1 MFFYGKSGTGKTTLA
16 RVIANE
22 CEFDFYSFN
31 ATSFKVEDLR
41 EVLQKYTNT
50 LTKPLIFIDEI
61 HRLSTTRQEVL
72 LPYMENNTAV
82 FIGASTSNPYY
93 TLTSAIRS
101 RSLLFEF
108 CALSDDELL
117 VLLKR
122 AIDEL
127 NKQGKQSND
136 NKSVTIDEKAKKYL
150 LKLSNGDGRELL
162 KLLDFSA
169 KVNSTISIKTLSE
182 LKNTYHNEGAKDSQT
197 HYNLISAL
205 IKSMRGS
212 DIDASLY
219 YLARL
224 INSGE
229 DCAFIAR
236 RLAIFASEDI
246 GNANYNA
253 LNIANST
260 LNIVSKIGYPEA
272 KIVLAQCVVFLSSSP
287 KSNSSYMAIKKA
299 MDYVQNSKELEI
311 PNYLINP
318 KLGYKNPHNF
328 GGWVEQDY
336 IKNQKELKLSFY
348 TSSKIA
354 FLKTLDE
361 WVEKIKSITKPK

>member
-1 MFFYGKSGTGKTTLA
+1 MFFWGKSGTGKTTLA

-22 CEFDFYSFN
+22 CELDFYSFN

-41 EVLQKYTNT
+41 DVLKKYTNS
-50 LTKPLIFIDEI
+50 LTKALIFIDEI

-82 FIGASTSNPYY
+82 FMGASTSNPYY
-93 TLTSAIRS
+93 TLTSAVRS
-101 RSLLFEF
+101 RSFLFEF
-108 CALSDDELL
+108 KALSDDELL
-117 VLLKR
+117 ELLQR
-122 AIDEL
+122 AITAL
-127 NKQGKQSND
+127 NKNNQKIKINND
-136 NKSVTIDEKAKKYL
+136 TKEYII
-150 LKLSNGDGRELL
+150 KLSNGDGRELL
-162 KLLDFSA
+162 KLIDFSA
-169 KVNSTISIKTLSE
+169 KVDSNISIKTLNE
-182 LKNTYHNEGAKDSQT
+182 LKNTYSHEGAKDSQT

-219 YLARL
+219 YLSRL

-260 LNIVSKIGYPEA
+260 LNIVSKIGYPQA

-299 MDYVQNSKELEI
+299 MEYVQNNKELQI
-311 PNYLINP
+311 PPYLINP
-318 KLGYKNPHNF
+318 KMGYKNPHNF

-336 IKNQKELKLSFY
+336 IDSKLSKKLSFY
-348 TSSKIA
+348 TSNKIA

-361 WVEKIKSITKPK
+361 WVEKIKYKTNKNKH